1 MPPTVRHRAPDAV
14 HLWMTGS
21 LLKVYGGLSPVGKWW
36 WRRGGSVTSWTRRS
50 GGYGDC
56 LPARG
61 CSTAGWRWWLAA
73 WLRPCLFLCRWAGA
87 GRAAGSSLGYG
98 LVLLP
103 ILPLAGRR
111 RFPGAVLVLIVASGL
126 AGAALAPP
134 PFFLGPA
141 ILVAVSSVAA
151 YGSQCLSVAGLA
163 VAGRH
168 SGRFFCTVSVAFW
181 PVGGPSCAAG
191 EVQHGEGWPWRQSVA
206 GDPGAR
212 TTWCSAC

>member
-1 MPPTVRHRAPDAV
+1 
-14 HLWMTGS
+14 
-21 LLKVYGGLSPVGKWW
+21 VYGGLSPVGKWW

-111 RFPGAVLVLIVASGL
+111 RFRGAVLVLIVASGL

-134 PFFLGPA
+134 PFFWARPSWWRSLRWPPTAASASQWPA
-141 ILVAVSSVAA
+141 WRSPAA
-151 YGSQCLSVAGLA
+151 TRAGSFVPF
-163 VAGRH
+163 RWR
-168 SGRFFCTVSVAFW
+168 SGRWAGQAVPQARSSMVRDGR
-181 PVGGPSCAAG
+181 GGNRWRATRAPG
-191 EVQHGEGWPWRQSVA
+191 QHG
-206 GDPGAR
+206 AR
-212 TTWCSAC
+212 LAE